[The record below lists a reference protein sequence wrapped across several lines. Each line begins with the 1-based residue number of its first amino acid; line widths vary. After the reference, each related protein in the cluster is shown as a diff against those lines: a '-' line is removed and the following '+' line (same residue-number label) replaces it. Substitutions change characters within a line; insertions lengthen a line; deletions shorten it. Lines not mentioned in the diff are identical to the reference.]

1 MTFGCQR
8 IVAAT
13 EATITWQP
21 TDQEGEPADPAA
33 AVTVGVKRADGT
45 ALVADGAA
53 TTGTGDSPRAFA
65 LSRAQTAQLD
75 VLVATWR
82 IGATVVATTH
92 HAIVGRRYVSLAE
105 VRQIDPT
112 LLSTET
118 TKNADMLRARDE
130 VETMFEQRTGRAWVP
145 RFSVVEVR
153 PGRPLRVRYLRSVR
167 WVQSVLED
175 GTTADFAT
183 TGLAPAG
190 PWEGSYD
197 HFRVG
202 VEHGRDYPPD
212 DLKRAAVT
220 AIRHQAS
227 QGRSGLDARAMSFQ
241 PIDGGNVVLATPG
254 LGPWV
259 TGIPAVDEVLKR
271 YAQDAEV
278 GVIRLVPSTP
288 DPYG

>member
-1 MTFGCQR
+1 
-8 IVAAT
+8 
-13 EATITWQP
+13 
-21 TDQEGEPADPAA
+21 
-33 AVTVGVKRADGT
+33 
-45 ALVADGAA
+45 
-53 TTGTGDSPRAFA
+53 
-65 LSRAQTAQLD
+65 
-75 VLVATWR
+75 
-82 IGATVVATTH
+82 
-92 HAIVGRRYVSLAE
+92 
-105 VRQIDPT
+105 
-112 LLSTET
+112 
-118 TKNADMLRARDE
+118 
-130 VETMFEQRTGRAWVP
+130 
-145 RFSVVEVR
+145 
-153 PGRPLRVRYLRSVR
+153 
-167 WVQSVLED
+167 
-175 GTTADFAT
+175 
-183 TGLAPAG
+183 
-190 PWEGSYD
+190 
-197 HFRVG
+197 VG